1 VNALTA
7 AAATGALTGIGTWLT
22 ITGWRPPP
30 PPLAHALAGLDR
42 PHSDSHH
49 TRAGLDDRLGHAVR
63 RYAPIERLLTSLAT
77 DLRVLHRTADEQA
90 ARLVAYTLSGILI
103 APIAAAGLRLVN
115 GPTPIVL
122 PLWAAVAGGAL
133 AAFATVRATRT
144 QAAARRRM
152 FAHALGS
159 FCDVAGMCLSSGRGI
174 DASIRTAAAAGDA
187 WPFHELESALHRGHR
202 RGLPPWDALAE
213 LGEECAFP
221 DLVEL
226 AAALALAGDEG
237 AAVRDTLAS
246 KARAIRER
254 LTADAERDAAAVTE
268 RMGLPA
274 TLLLLG
280 FMVFLGFPAI
290 HVLFEH

>member
-7 AAATGALTGIGTWLT
+7 VAAAGALTGIGTWLT

-30 PPLAHALAGLDR
+30 QPLAHALAGLDR
-42 PHSDSHH
+42 PHIDARHI
-49 TRAGLDDRLGHAVR
+49 RAGLDDRLGHAAR
-63 RYAPIERLLTSLAT
+63 QYAPIERLLTSLTT
-77 DLRVLHRTADEQA
+77 DLRVLHRSPDEQA
-90 ARLVAYTLSGILI
+90 AQLVAYTLSGLLI
-103 APIAAAGLRLVN
+103 APIAAAGLRFVN
-115 GPTPIVL
+115 GPTPIML
-122 PLWAAVAGGAL
+122 PLWAAVAGGTIAAL
-133 AAFATVRATRT
+133 ATVRATRT
-144 QAAARRRM
+144 HAATRRRM

-174 DASIRTAAAAGDA
+174 DASIRTAAAAGDS
-187 WPFHELESALHRGHR
+187 WPFHELESALHRGHL

-213 LGEECAFP
+213 LGDECAFP

-246 KARAIRER
+246 KAKAIRER

-290 HVLFEH
+290 HVLFDH

>member
-7 AAATGALTGIGTWLT
+7 AAAAGALTGMGTWLT
-22 ITGWRPPP
+22 FTGWRPPP

-42 PHSDSHH
+42 PHIDARH
-49 TRAGLDDRLGHAVR
+49 TRAGLDDRLGNAVR
-63 RYAPIERLLTSLAT
+63 QCAPIERLLASLAT

-90 ARLVAYTLSGILI
+90 ARLVAYTLSGLLI
-103 APIAAAGLRLVN
+103 APIAAAGLRFVN

-122 PLWAAVAGGAL
+122 PLWAAVAGAAL

-144 QAAARRRM
+144 QAATRRRM

-174 DASIRTAAAAGDA
+174 DASIHTAAAAGDS
-187 WPFHELESALHRGHR
+187 WSFHEVESALHRGHL

-290 HVLFEH
+290 HVLFDP